1 VVLRLLL
8 RGQLVLLLRLLV
20 RVHLCS
26 HILCRVVRL
35 LLQLLWLLLWRLQQM
50 LLLGLLWRHWPL
62 PLPPRL
68 RW

>member
-8 RGQLVLLLRLLV
+8 RGHLVLLLRLLV
-20 RVHLCS
+20 RVHLRS

-35 LLQLLWLLLWRLQQM
+35 LLQLLLLWWLQQM